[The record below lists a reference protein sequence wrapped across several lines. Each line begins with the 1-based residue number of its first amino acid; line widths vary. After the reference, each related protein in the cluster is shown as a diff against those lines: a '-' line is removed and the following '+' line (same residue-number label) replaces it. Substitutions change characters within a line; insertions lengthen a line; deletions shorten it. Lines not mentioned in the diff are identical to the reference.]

1 MAEKELGRW
10 SAIGLKWPENGRLLF
25 SPLSSYLCV
34 SLSFSIIIVHVYPH
48 CIIINCEYLAVK
60 MFLDSLV
67 CAKIKRCRVKIH
79 AQY

>member
-1 MAEKELGRW
+1 MAD
-10 SAIGLKWPENGRLLF
+10 GRLLF

-48 CIIINCEYLAVK
+48 CITVNCEYLAVK

-67 CAKIKRCRVKIH
+67 CAKIKRVKIH